1 MALIRTCDKCG
12 EPIDTEGLL
21 NDRSWIQVG
30 VALDELVRDGGT
42 RKDYHRDCARTI
54 TIAEAWARKGLI
66 PL

>member
-12 EPIDTEGLL
+12 QRIDLEGILS
-21 NDRSWIQVG
+21 DRSWVQVG
-30 VALDELVRDGGT
+30 VALDEQVHNGGV

-54 TIAEAWARKGLI
+54 TIAEAWAKEGLI